1 MHSCVCNAAQTA
13 IKMRGLGTLDVFRAF
28 DSNRDG
34 LLSCS
39 ELYGGLVWLGLR
51 VKPPDVHSIVRY
63 VDKSKD
69 GRIRYVV
76 RPTAARGA
84 CAGVSVVVRAA
95 DWGRKP
101 IWAHR
106 QCADAQDFDEAFG
119 HADDDGSALATA
131 VSQPGADETL
141 RCARV
146 VATRWRR
153 VGPPPRFG
161 DKRDFPL
168 VAERSAVRSGG
179 ARAEVSPRRRAS

>member
-76 RPTAARGA
+76 RP
-84 CAGVSVVVRAA
+84 SVARAA
-95 DWGRKP
+95 P
-101 IWAHR
+101 ALLS
-106 QCADAQDFDEAFG
+106 AQ
-119 HADDDGSALATA
+119 
-131 VSQPGADETL
+131 
-141 RCARV
+141 
-146 VATRWRR
+146 
-153 VGPPPRFG
+153 
-161 DKRDFPL
+161 
-168 VAERSAVRSGG
+168 
-179 ARAEVSPRRRAS
+179 